1 MSIKDV
7 VYRVVHGYPGGVPA
21 MAARMRIS
29 KHVLQNKVNPNNVTH
44 HTTEE
49 ELEEIQMYADSD
61 EIAKEFASQRSM
73 VCIHIA
79 KHQGA
84 SDKELFDLIINMER
98 EKSDWLSSIQKAL
111 ADGVIDPTEFKRI
124 KKESMDHL
132 SAVAEFASR
141 IESIVQERRRQPR
154 NGKKQRK

>member
-1 MSIKDV
+1 MSVKDV
-7 VYRVVHGYPGGVPA
+7 VYRVVHNYPGGVPA
-21 MAARMRIS
+21 MAARMGIS
-29 KHVLQNKVNPNNVTH
+29 KHVLQNKVNPNNSTH
-44 HTTEE
+44 HTTEK

-61 EIAKEFASQRSM
+61 EIAKEFAGQRSM
-73 VCIHIA
+73 ICIHIA
-79 KHQGA
+79 KHEGA

-98 EKSDWLSSIQKAL
+98 EKTDWLNSIQKAL
-111 ADGVIDPTEFKRI
+111 ADGVIDPVEFKRI

>member
-21 MAARMRIS
+21 MAARMGIS
-29 KHVLQNKVNPNNVTH
+29 KNVLQNKVNPNNSTH
-44 HTTEE
+44 HTNEE
-49 ELEEIQMYADSD
+49 ELEQIQMYADSD
-61 EIAKEFASQRSM
+61 EIAKEFASQRNM

-98 EKSDWLSSIQKAL
+98 EKSDWMSSIQKAL
-111 ADGVIDPTEFKRI
+111 ADGVIDPVEYQRI
-124 KKESMDHL
+124 K
-132 SAVAEFASR
+132 
-141 IESIVQERRRQPR
+141 
-154 NGKKQRK
+154 